1 MGQVCWLC
9 VSVEGILTFRLCR
22 VARRLKTSTQLFG
35 YQRLKRTSKNVSLLF
50 VVLTLLVSAS
60 PTNYAVAQDST
71 RQNVRSD
78 PRLKVIRIYF
88 PVEPPTEGPELKPL
102 PRQVDATSPLRP
114 AIEALIAGPT
124 SAEAK
129 EGYVGVAY
137 GDLKL
142 ASVKLE
148 RGVARIDFTREIRS
162 DYNPGDL
169 QTLRFQEAVVKT
181 AKQFPSVKKVIVCVN
196 GLNEFG
202 IGLVLDAPVPCQ
214 RKK

>member
-1 MGQVCWLC
+1 M
-9 VSVEGILTFRLCR
+9 
-22 VARRLKTSTQLFG
+22 
-35 YQRLKRTSKNVSLLF
+35 KRTSKIVSLLF
-50 VVLTLLVSAS
+50 VILALLVSPS
-60 PTNYAVAQDST
+60 TTNHAVAQDSSP
-71 RQNVRSD
+71 QNVKSD
-78 PRLKVIRIYF
+78 PRLKVIRVYF

-102 PRQVDATSPLRP
+102 RRQVDARSPLRP

-124 SAEAK
+124 SAESK
-129 EGYVGVAY
+129 EGYVGVTY

-142 ASVKLE
+142 ASVKLK

-169 QTLRFQEAVVKT
+169 QTLRFQEAVEKT

-202 IGLVLDAPVPCQ
+202 IGLVLDAPGPCQ